1 MTTNNT
7 EHRVES
13 DGTGEAETAPA
24 ADESAGNP
32 ASDTERSG
40 QDDGEPALDA
50 AARAELLEE
59 ENRRLRA
66 EYARSR
72 KSEYRRVAYA
82 LAAIGLVGVV
92 GGLLFADGRE
102 VLFAF
107 GFTGLFGA
115 VLTLYLSPSQVVA
128 ADIGER
134 VYAAMAANDAA
145 LATQL
150 GIGGDHVYI
159 PGEGKP
165 AHLFV
170 PQDAGSDPPD
180 PGEGPVVV
188 AEEHRG
194 LLLETTGAY
203 LFEEFERALSGD
215 LATEPGPLATQ
226 LADAAVEQFE
236 LATSIDAGIDAADGR
251 ATFRL
256 SGSAFG
262 DVDRF
267 DHPLASFLGSGF
279 AAGLDRP
286 VSLEVDSGGEY
297 ADWLVTCRWSVE
309 D

>member
-1 MTTNNT
+1 MTTNDT

-13 DGTGEAETAPA
+13 DGAGGAEAE
-24 ADESAGNP
+24 
-32 ASDTERSG
+32 
-40 QDDGEPALDA
+40 QALDA

-72 KSEYRRVAYA
+72 KAEYRRIAYG
-82 LAAIGLVGVV
+82 LAAIGLVGLV
-92 GGLLFADGRE
+92 GGLLFPAGRE

-107 GFTGLFGA
+107 GFTGLFGS
-115 VLTLYLSPSQVVA
+115 VLTLYLSPTQVVA
-128 ADIGER
+128 ADVGER

-150 GIGGDHVYI
+150 GLGADHVYV

-170 PQDAGSDPPD
+170 PQDDGSEPPEL
-180 PGEGPVVV
+180 GEGPIVV

-226 LADAAVEQFE
+226 LADAGVEQFE
-236 LATSIDAGIDAADGR
+236 LATSTDADVDAAGGR